1 MICYSVKG
9 HPKPVVLIGA
19 PFVGVERRLV
29 ISFYIVWLRLGYST
43 GYSHRLGWCGF
54 THTIFVIWWLFL
66 SSVLVTLPEAK
77 LFGRLFVSLCCGLC
91 EERGMLRFLRILG
104 RCLRWCETCF
114 IYMFLFGSIVL
125 TFLNNFLWVWFSLSF
140 ECNST

>member
-1 MICYSVKG
+1 MTCYTWEGLS
-9 HPKPVVLIGA
+9 KPLALIDA
-19 PFVGVERRLV
+19 SFVGAKRQLI
-29 ISFYIVWLRLGYST
+29 ISSCIVQLHWDCGIEFF
-43 GYSHRLGWCGF
+43 HKLGWSGF
-54 THTIFVIWWLFL
+54 SLAIFAICWWFPW
-66 SSVLVTLPEAK
+66 SVLGILSKVI
-77 LFGRLFVSLCCGLC
+77 LFGGSCVSLCCGLC